1 MEPLKLDHI
10 VSSLDTLI
18 LEPLPPENRQR
29 FLRFMLGQDAVLLPL
44 EQITEVVR
52 LETANIL
59 PVPEMPHCILGIC
72 SWRGEMLWLLDFNDF
87 VGYLSPFR
95 QEAVPTSLMV
105 IVIQSNQQ
113 SIGIGVQQV
122 NDIEF
127 HDPQQLQPAAS
138 GLFPPELLPYVLGTL
153 PGCCDVVLN
162 IQAISKCPLWKKHQE
177 ESV

>member
-1 MEPLKLDHI
+1 MELPI
-10 VSSLDTLI
+10 EQTASSLNTLI

-29 FLRFMLGQDAVLLPL
+29 FLRFTLGEDVGLLPL
-44 EQITEVVR
+44 EQITEVFS

-59 PVPEMPHCILGIC
+59 PVPEMPACILGIC
-72 SWRGEMLWLLDFNDF
+72 GWRGEMLWLLDFNDF
-87 VGYLSPFR
+87 VGYPSPFQ
-95 QEAVPTSLMV
+95 QEVIPASLMI

-127 HDPQQLQPAAS
+127 HDPQQLQPVAP
-138 GLFPPELLPYVLGTL
+138 GLFPPALLPFVLGTL

-162 IQAISKCPLWKKHQE
+162 IQEISQSPLWKKHQE